1 MVRAGVVP
9 EPADTRSAAFGNVY
23 FAGDYVRSKHGSW
36 SQEKA
41 YVTGI
46 EAANAILGRPAD
58 EGVVPL
64 KPDEPHVAAGRV
76 ASKMARSAL
85 AAPLKALGI
94 SDVGPSL
101 VDFL

>member
-1 MVRAGVVP
+1 MATDDIAILGVGMHP
-9 EPADTRSAAFGNVY
+9 WGKWGRNFTEY
-23 FAGDYVRSKHGSW
+23 
-36 SQEKA
+36 
-41 YVTGI
+41 GI